1 MNRYR
6 RLTVEEL
13 EAVRPEF
20 VKFLASEGITADD
33 WEKKLSA
40 ASPDVET
47 CLDEFSEKFWDGAT
61 AAIACL
67 EHRPSNDSLWL
78 FHFTETAAHVIRC
91 TKSGESVQWSQGG
104 KSFEQE
110 ARGREIFNLLE
121 QGAQP
126 CSEDRFKEVHNQ
138 MTSAVGAGGEGV

>member
-20 VKFLASEGITADD
+20 VKFLASEGIAADD
-33 WEKKLSA
+33 WEQRLSTQ
-40 ASPDVET
+40 SPDIEA

-61 AAIACL
+61 AAIAYL
-67 EHRPSNDSLWL
+67 EHRPSDDSVWL
-78 FHFTETAAHVIRC
+78 FHFAETAAHVIRC
-91 TKSGESVQWSQGG
+91 TKSGDGVQWSQGG

-110 ARGREIFNLLE
+110 ARGREIFMLLE

-138 MTSAVGAGGEGV
+138 MTSAAGDAGA